1 MIPESAS
8 MDEVDEKVVIEKGET
23 ILVLVGFWQMVEICR
38 LILLFD
44 GMVSVAA
51 TLVKLMV

>member
-1 MIPESAS
+1 